1 MAQCYK
7 RKERLSFDSDISSPE
22 GKKIF
27 ESPRSDPNI
36 NTVSDEGEDDQVL
49 EALNMTERIASQL
62 EMICQTLASVENRL
76 QNLEGIFER
85 FYVLEKSVNSLQTG
99 LSALS
104 EKEKSRI
111 IEEKT
116 NCIEKAMEFENA
128 EIEELK
134 KKDKKNDDKIKEL
147 EDKLL
152 YQEVY
157 NRRENLRFFGI
168 PESTTAAENIFEV
181 MRNFLKEELDLEN
194 ADNIEFQIAHRI
206 GKKKMGEARPV
217 IVRFLKFPER
227 ELVFRKARELESDT
241 EVKVYSDLPKEISER
256 RKRQWPRLKK
266 AREEGKIAFFS
277 KPEPDKLFIDG
288 QFVSL

>member
-7 RKERLSFDSDISSPE
+7 RKGRLSFDSDISSPE
-22 GKKIF
+22 GKKIC
-27 ESPRSDPNI
+27 ESPCSDPNI
-36 NTVSDEGEDDQVL
+36 NTASDEGEDDQVL

-62 EMICQTLASVENRL
+62 ELICQTLASVENRL
-76 QNLEGIFER
+76 QRLEGIFER
-85 FYVLEKSVNSLQTG
+85 FSVLESSINSLQTG
-99 LSALS
+99 LSTLS
-104 EKEKSRI
+104 EKSRI
-111 IEEKT
+111 LEEMT
-116 NCIEKAMEFENA
+116 NYNEKAVEFENA
-128 EIEELK
+128 EIEGLK
-134 KKDKKNDDKIKEL
+134 KKDKENEDKIKEL

-168 PESTTAAENIFEV
+168 PESTTGAESTFEV

-194 ADNIEFQIAHRI
+194 AEDIEFQRAHRI
-206 GKKKMGEARPV
+206 GRKKTGEARPV
-217 IVRFLKFPER
+217 IVRFLGFPER
-227 ELVFRKARELESDT
+227 ELVFRKVHELESDT
-241 EVKVYSDLPKEISER
+241 DVKVYSDLPKEISER

-288 QFVSL
+288 QFVPL

>member
-1 MAQCYK
+1 MLSKVSVGTKCLNLEIIPRDLLIFEEINNICCFQVRFESMRTPRYLT
-7 RKERLSFDSDISSPE
+7 LSFFSREIE
-22 GKKIF
+22 EF
-27 ESPRSDPNI
+27 
-36 NTVSDEGEDDQVL
+36 L
-49 EALNMTERIASQL
+49 
-62 EMICQTLASVENRL
+62 
-76 QNLEGIFER
+76 
-85 FYVLEKSVNSLQTG
+85 
-99 LSALS
+99 
-104 EKEKSRI
+104 RI

-194 ADNIEFQIAHRI
+194 ADNIEFQRAHRI
-206 GKKKMGEARPV
+206 GKKKLGEARPV

-227 ELVFRKARELESDT
+227 ELVFRKARVLESDT

-277 KPEPDKLFIDG
+277 KPEPYKLYIDG
-288 QFVSL
+288 QFVPL